1 MINAYFWIAA
11 IILFLIIEGFTATL
25 VSIWFSI
32 GAFAALVAE
41 AIGVGVTGQILTFIV
56 FSAIS
61 IAGLRKIALRK
72 SKENKSKINLD
83 RIVGQRIIVTET
95 VDKAEG
101 TGVAKIN
108 DVDWRIVSED
118 GEVIEKGETVTV
130 KDIDGVKLVVK
141 KVEEPKVAE
150 RQV

>member
-11 IILFLIIEGFTATL
+11 IIIFLIIEGFTATL

-32 GAFAALVAE
+32 GAFAALIAE
-41 AIGVGVTGQILTFIV
+41 AIGADVTGQILTFIV

-61 IAGLRKIALRK
+61 IIGLRKIALRK

-83 RIVGQRIIVTET
+83 RIVGQRIIIAET
-95 VDKAEG
+95 VDNSKG
-101 TGVAKIN
+101 GGIAKIN
-108 DVDWRIVSED
+108 DVDWRLISED
-118 GEVIEKGETVTV
+118 GEIIEKAAVVSVE
-130 KDIDGVKLVVK
+130 DIDGVKLVVK
-141 KVEEPKVAE
+141 KVEEPKAAE

>member
-1 MINAYFWIAA
+1 MINAYFWVAA
-11 IILFLIIEGFTATL
+11 IILFMIIEGFTATL

-41 AIGVGVTGQILTFIV
+41 TIGVGVTGQVLTFIV

-83 RIVGQRIIVTET
+83 RIIGQRIIVAQT
-95 VDKAEG
+95 VENS
-101 TGVAKIN
+101 TGGGIAKIN
-108 DVDWRIVSED
+108 DVDWRLLSVD
-118 GEVIEKGETVTV
+118 GEIIEKGAVVSVE
-130 KDIDGVKLVVK
+130 DIDGVKLVVK

-150 RQV
+150 GKV